1 MNWKLIFQLSIF
13 GLIMA
18 FGTVSLI
25 PQNIEPVFWLVIFIF
40 CAYVIAKVC
49 PGNYFL
55 HGFLVSI
62 VNCVWI
68 VAVHVIYYKNYTANH
83 PDMVSMAK
91 NMPAYFVI
99 HPRLLMIIM
108 GPAFGILSGI
118 ILGLFSFIAS
128 KIVQKK
134 AES

>member
-25 PQNIEPVFWLVIFIF
+25 PQKFEPLFWLLIFVF

-55 HGFLVSI
+55 HGFFVSL

-68 VAVHVIYYKNYTANH
+68 VAVHIVYYKHYIANH
-83 PDMVSMAK
+83 PDMASMNK
-91 NMPAYFVI
+91 NMPAYLI
-99 HPRLLMIIM
+99 EHPRLAMAVA
-108 GPAFGILSGI
+108 GPIFGVASGI
-118 ILGLFSFIAS
+118 ILGLFALIAS
-128 KIVQKK
+128 KIVSKK
-134 AES
+134 

>member
-18 FGTVSLI
+18 FATVSLI
-25 PQNIEPVFWLVIFIF
+25 PQNFEPLFWLVIFVF

-55 HGFLVSI
+55 HGFFVSL

-68 VAVHVIYYKNYTANH
+68 VAVHVVYYKNYMANH
-83 PDMVSMAK
+83 PDMASMNK
-91 NMPAYFVI
+91 NMPAALAAN
-99 HPRLLMIIM
+99 PRLAMAIA
-108 GPAFGILSGI
+108 GPVFGVASGI
-118 ILGLFSFIAS
+118 ILGLFSWIAS
-128 KIVQKK
+128 KIVSKR
-134 AES
+134 